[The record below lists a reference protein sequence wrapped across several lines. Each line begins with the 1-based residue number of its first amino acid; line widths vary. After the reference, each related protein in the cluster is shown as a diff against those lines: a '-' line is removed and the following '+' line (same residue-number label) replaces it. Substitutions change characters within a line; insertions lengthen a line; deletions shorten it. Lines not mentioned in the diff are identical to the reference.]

1 MLVLWFAYYVIK
13 NATETVSTRM
23 IGYIISSARAQ
34 ICGNFTPTLSK
45 NKCYVII
52 DGKITEVNRKKKY
65 GLQHGELTEAI
76 EDNWC
81 VL

>member
-1 MLVLWFAYYVIK
+1 MLCVWFISYVIK
-13 NATETVSTRM
+13 NATETVSSRM
-23 IGYIISSARAQ
+23 LGYIMSSTYAK

-52 DGKITEVNRKKKY
+52 DGKITEIHRKKKY
-65 GLQHGELTEAI
+65 ALNCGQLTEAI

-81 VL
+81 IL